1 MKKLRERLN
10 NKKGFTLV
18 ELIVVIVIILIL
30 AAVLIPNVMRYIES
44 ARKSAFQSEA
54 AGYLTELTG
63 FEAEY
68 FAKETKDISEN
79 SGSTSISELPAGN
92 SFTGYTGDISISTGE
107 ETELTPLKKGS
118 TQIIIQAT
126 VKNGAVTAFGY
137 SDSKYVVNWKQSK
150 GWTNVNESEWKE

>member
-1 MKKLRERLN
+1 MKKLKERLS

-44 ARKSAFQSEA
+44 ARQSAFQSEA
-54 AGYLTELTG
+54 SGYLTELTG

-68 FAKETKDISEN
+68 FAKETKDISED

-107 ETELTPLKKGS
+107 ESGFTALTAS
-118 TQIIIQAT
+118 DTATIIKAT

-137 SDSKYVVNWKQSK
+137 SDGKYFVNWKQST
-150 GWTNVNESEWKE
+150 GWDKEIGVVE